1 MTTEQLIERLNALP
15 ANAEIEV
22 RTDGL
27 VGPLEKFEV
36 KAVYE
41 SLEPKQVPIVEI
53 LLKRAA

>member
-15 ANAEIEV
+15 KDAEIDV
-22 RTDGL
+22 KTDGL
-27 VGPLEKFEV
+27 VGPLEAFDI

-41 SLEPKQVPIVEI
+41 SLEHETPVVEI